1 MLFRSVDLPDAG
13 LATSL
18 FYAWTGLGREAVMVF
33 FVLSGFLV
41 GGAVMRAGPA
51 FDWRTYAIARL
62 SRLWVVLVPALL
74 LTAAL
79 DTCVAS
85 SWPSILSG
93 SHYADWQSGPSP
105 QGLYAKDWLTAL
117 GNLLF
122 LQTLVVP
129 VFGTNT
135 PLWSLANESWYYLW
149 FPLAASAAGA
159 LGGRASWRIAAGVAE
174 IGRAHV

>member
-1 MLFRSVDLPDAG
+1 MNSGDRLAWLDFARGIAALTVCMGHVRSALFMDYVDLPDAG

-93 SHYADWQSGPSP
+93 SH
-105 QGLYAKDWLTAL
+105 
-117 GNLLF
+117 
-122 LQTLVVP
+122 
-129 VFGTNT
+129 
-135 PLWSLANESWYYLW
+135 
-149 FPLAASAAGA
+149 
-159 LGGRASWRIAAGVAE
+159 
-174 IGRAHV
+174 